1 MIEGSAEE
9 DGLLW
14 RWFYQP
20 QTRIV
25 EIDLSD
31 PFNLEITSEMTITGI
46 T

>member
-9 DGLLW
+9 DTALFGGA
-14 RWFYQP
+14 FYQP

-31 PFNLEITSEMTITGI
+31 PLISK
-46 T
+46 